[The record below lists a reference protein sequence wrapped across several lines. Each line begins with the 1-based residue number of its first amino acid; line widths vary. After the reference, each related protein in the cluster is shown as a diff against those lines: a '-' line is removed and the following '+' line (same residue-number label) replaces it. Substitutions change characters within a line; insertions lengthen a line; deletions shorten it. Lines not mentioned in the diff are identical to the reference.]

1 MPTFT
6 PEGIRQWTELAWTR
20 GLRLLAIVLIAFAL
34 VRLLKAL
41 TNRIVEIAKGQT
53 RVQMMREQQTRTVSG
68 LLYSVGVA
76 VIVVALRL
84 SDGAPPNLASTSL
97 PSKRR
102 LRLGSLAFGFGL

>member
-76 VIVVALRL
+76 VIVACAFLMAL
-84 SDGAPPNLASTSL
+84 PE
-97 PSKRR
+97 
-102 LRLGSLAFGFGL
+102 FGFDVTPFEAAAAVGSGIL